1 MNQSPQSLT
10 SGRYKIYH
18 IPGKKIGCTTDI
30 QKRVVEAQGYKPGE
44 YEILFETDNIEEASM
59 AERVLQ
65 KDLGYKVD
73 RKPYK
78 DLFKKNM
85 NKYSSSDATTTFKIS
100 PKDID
105 AAFLADLEIKNNYG
119 TFKLDSK
126 DKIDWVISNIHNSQF
141 GPNSCYVYNKA
152 MAAAAEFQTVKP
164 ATKEKL
170 YSHQD
175 QFELIREWAKERGL
189 YDKGDIKT
197 QLIKLYEES
206 GELSQAILKD
216 DKAGIIDA
224 IGDSVVVL
232 TNLAHLVGTN
242 IEDCIQSAY
251 DEISNRTG
259 RMINGTFVKDA

>member
-1 MNQSPQSLT
+1 M
-10 SGRYKIYH
+10 I
-18 IPGKKIGCTTDI
+18 
-30 QKRVVEAQGYKPGE
+30 EAQGYKTGE
-44 YEILFETDNIEEASM
+44 YEILFETDDVVEASK
-59 AERVLQ
+59 AERTLQ
-65 KDLGYKVD
+65 EDLGYKID

-78 DLFKKNM
+78 DIFKKTM
-85 NKYSSSDATTTFKIS
+85 NKHSSSAATTTFKIS
-100 PKDID
+100 SKELN
-105 AAFLADLEIKNNYG
+105 AAFLADLEIKTQYG
-119 TFKLDSK
+119 TFKLDSTG
-126 DKIDWVISNIHNSQF
+126 KIDWVISNVHNSQF
-141 GPNSCYVYNKA
+141 GPNSCYIYNKA
-152 MAAAAEFQTVKP
+152 MAEAGEFQTLVKS
-164 ATKEKL
+164 KEKL

-242 IEDCIQSAY
+242 IEVCIKSAY